1 MNAIFK
7 LAAATA
13 MSLTTVSA
21 AHSAEQIRILTPT
34 WLGFAPVHV
43 AIKNECFAK
52 RNLDVTIRFE
62 DDLANVMAAMTRGD
76 IEVQMR
82 SVGEYQGRPRDK
94 DTPGIIIGIIDESVG
109 SDGIIADDK
118 IKTIADLKGKT
129 IAAEP
134 NIPARL
140 LLQMALREAGLSLAD
155 LSLKDIASA
164 DTAAVFADDSIA
176 AVATYE
182 PFMSQAI
189 ANSSRPGAKQFLTS
203 KDYPGLIVDAIIA
216 RNDDLKAS
224 PEKYA
229 AFLACIYEAVDFI
242 HAEPQ
247 QFAEMVAPEFGLTPD
262 EVTGIVKGSL
272 AYATLAQARDYM
284 GTGGTLGKLGTV
296 FDTVMDLNLENGAA
310 DNKLVASEQID
321 NSIISTLPATP

>member
-62 DDLANVMAAMTRGD
+62 DDLANVMAAMTRG
-76 IEVQMR
+76 VQMR

-118 IKTIADLKGKT
+118 IKTVADLKGKT

-272 AYATLAQARDYM
+272 AYTTLAQARDYM